1 MQHES
6 TILKRTYTREN
17 VDKIKLAKI
26 TDVPVVRVRLVQRA
40 ETMNSKLPRIAM
52 TMVTTYRV
60 IQPHWL
66 SFVIS

>member
-6 TILKRTYTREN
+6 TILKRTYTQEN
-17 VDKIKLAKI
+17 VDKNQIGKNY
-26 TDVPVVRVRLVQRA
+26 VPVVRVRLVQRA